1 METERSELPQW
12 LRGKESACN
21 TEDIRDMCLI
31 PGSKNSLKEGLQPT
45 PIFLSGESHGQRSL
59 LGYSP

>member
-31 PGSKNSLKEGLQPT
+31 SGSEKFPEGGPAT
-45 PIFLSGESHGQRSL
+45 
-59 LGYSP
+59 YSNILAWRIPWTEELARL